1 MPVVRASV
9 EIGGL
14 VRVHLDGPD
23 LPHVEPPAARSP
35 GLPEV
40 LGGEYPFGQARR
52 VENAILR
59 VEGDAVY
66 ALPLEKG
73 PHSLPTL
80 RRRIGDQEVTAGL
93 GSDSDDRARPPLLL
107 QSLSRRGEMWFEL
120 IMLDA
125 QGPYDADS
133 EPAAAD
139 GSLGPFLRDEVPLKT
154 VEHSYVGTTVVRV
167 RPAADASPI
176 LRDVLRCGMGP
187 PNQGRRLH
195 EDPAD
200 RRNRDCRD
208 HPLE

>member
-66 ALPLEKG
+66 ALTLEKG

-80 RRRIGDQEVTAGL
+80 RRRIGDQEVPAGL
-93 GSDSDDRARPPLLL
+93 GSDPADRANPPLL
-107 QSLSRRGEMWFEL
+107 QSLSRRGEMGFGLLES
-120 IMLDA
+120 A
-125 QGPYDADS
+125 P
-133 EPAAAD
+133 
-139 GSLGPFLRDEVPLKT
+139 R
-154 VEHSYVGTTVVRV
+154 
-167 RPAADASPI
+167 RPTD
-176 LRDVLRCGMGP
+176 D
-187 PNQGRRLH
+187 
-195 EDPAD
+195 DP
-200 RRNRDCRD
+200 
-208 HPLE
+208 ES

>member
-52 VENAILR
+52 LENAILR

-66 ALPLEKG
+66 ALTLEKG

-80 RRRIGDQEVTAGL
+80 RRRIGDQEVAAVL
-93 GSDSDDRARPPLLL
+93 GSDSDDRARPPLL

-125 QGPYDADS
+125 QRSDDADS
-133 EPAAAD
+133 EPAAAE
-139 GSLGPFLRDEVPLKT
+139 GSLGSFLRDEVLLKT
-154 VEHSYVGTTVVRV
+154 VEHSNVGTTVVRV

-176 LRDVLRCGMGP
+176 LRDVLRRGMGP
-187 PNQGRRLH
+187 PDQGRRLH

-200 RRNRDCRD
+200 RRNRDRRD